1 MRRLGIR
8 LRGGSLWSR
17 RSLAAALLVS
27 GLTMARGAAAILPE
41 LSAADIKRA
50 IDEGSRAIAQEEAD
64 EEWRIRLPGGED
76 VVVTT
81 PFSRLWHAARRAAFK
96 GEPLTDKQLQEQL
109 DRGKGKLQLVVTM
122 YGRQVDFAR
131 WYQPVLRAGPGEIKA
146 TFTQNE
152 RTALPVT
159 DGRFAA
165 RNVYVFPIEGLPVQ
179 GTATLVV
186 QHSIDRKEILR
197 ATLDLS
203 RMR

>member
-1 MRRLGIR
+1 MPRD
-8 LRGGSLWSR
+8 
-17 RSLAAALLVS
+17 
-27 GLTMARGAAAILPE
+27 TAAILPE
-41 LSAADIKRA
+41 LSAGDIKRA
-50 IDEGSRAIAQEEAD
+50 IDEGSRAIAQEEAGD
-64 EEWRIRLPGGED
+64 EWRMRLPGGEE

-81 PFSRLWHAARRAAFK
+81 PFSRLWHAARQAAFK
-96 GEPLTDKQLQEQL
+96 GEPLSDKQLQEQL
-109 DRGKGKLQLVVTM
+109 ERGKGKLQLVVTM

-131 WYQPVLRAGPGEIKA
+131 WYQPVLRSGRSEIKA

-152 RTALPVT
+152 RTALPVEN
-159 DGRFAA
+159 GRFAA

-197 ATLDLS
+197 APLDLS